1 MNRTQQRL
9 AAGRQ
14 TQLAALPPERESLP
28 LEDALELLLQHTPTV
43 TESEEVPLFDADG
56 RICFAHVRAS
66 LPQPPYD
73 RVQVDGY
80 ALRSADIASASPD
93 HPVMLLVT
101 QHLYAGDAPGHPL
114 EPGQAARVTAGAVLP
129 QGADCVVW
137 QEDTLADTHT
147 VVISHSLAAM
157 RNCRMRGQDME
168 RGSLLAESGDVLHS
182 GTLSLLAGQ
191 GHAHV
196 RVFRRPRVSL
206 LATGSELV
214 LPGAP
219 LPQGGIYN
227 ISSTLLGLR
236 LRKMGARIMHMVT
249 RGDNRRELQ
258 AYMAEMLASSDLVI
272 TTGGA
277 SVGPKDLVPNIAA
290 DLAAQQGGSVLFQ
303 RLRLKPGSMTLAAA
317 MPHTMLLGLSGNP
330 VAAGATFGLLA
341 VPVLKK
347 IGGAT
352 RFAPVRQTAIARN
365 DFGSFRKDERRIVL
379 ARLEGKNV
387 YFARDAQRMGQPA
400 LCDDCNCFVDIPAGR
415 GPVRKGMEVDVILA

>member
-1 MNRTQQRL
+1 MSYTQQL
-9 AAGRQ
+9 FTAGSRA
-14 TQLAALPPERESLP
+14 QLAALPPERESLP
-28 LEDALELLLQHTPTV
+28 LEQSLELLLRHAPTV

-56 RICFAHVRAS
+56 RICFARVRAT
-66 LPQPPYD
+66 LPLPPYD

-80 ALRSADIASASPD
+80 ALRSTDIASASPER
-93 HPVMLLVT
+93 PVMLLVT
-101 QHLYAGDAPGHPL
+101 QHLYAGDAPGQPL
-114 EPGQAARVTAGAVLP
+114 EPGQAARVTTGAVLP

-137 QEDTLADTHT
+137 QEDTLADSQT
-147 VVISHSLAAM
+147 VVISRSLAAM
-157 RNCRMRGQDME
+157 RNCRMCGQDME

-191 GHAHV
+191 GYAHV

-236 LRKMGARIMHMVT
+236 LRRMGACIMHMVT
-249 RGDNRRELQ
+249 RGDNRQKLQ
-258 AYMAEMLASSDLVI
+258 AYLAEMLTTSDLVI

-277 SVGPKDLVPNIAA
+277 SVGPKDLIPGIAA

-303 RLRLKPGSMTLAAA
+303 SLRLKPGSMTLAAA
-317 MPHTMLLGLSGNP
+317 LPQTLLLGLSGNP
-330 VAAGATFGLLA
+330 VAAAATFGLLA

-352 RFAPVRQTAIARN
+352 RFAPVRQKAVARN

-379 ARLEGKNV
+379 ARLEGKDV
-387 YFARDAQRMGQPA
+387 YFARGAQHMGQPA
-400 LCDDCNCFVDIPAGR
+400 LCDDCNCFVDIPAGSP
-415 GPVRKGMEVDVILA
+415 PVRKGMEVDVILA